1 MDDERSLS
9 RAHISAAVD
18 HLGWRLI
25 LGTVRTAVAVGG
37 ISEAAEVAGAA
48 AEAAGPAGDG
58 ALEVSLHGERVALAV
73 QTRTLDAVTE
83 RNLSLVRR
91 VTEELSARGWRVLP
105 DEHVQLVEI
114 AIDALD
120 ILAVRPF
127 WRAVLA
133 YEDQPGSGPEGGLL
147 DPARRGPAVWFQQM
161 DAPRPQRNR
170 IHLDVSVPHDQ
181 LQGRLSAALEAGG
194 RLLSDASAPAFWV
207 LADAEGNEACLTT
220 WQGRD
225 APDPPQASGA

>member
-1 MDDERSLS
+1 MDDERVPL
-9 RAHISAAVD
+9 RAQVSTAVED
-18 HLGWRLI
+18 LGWRLI

-37 ISEAAEVAGAA
+37 IGEAAEVARAA
-48 AEAAGPAGDG
+48 AEAAGAAGDG
-58 ALEVSLHGERVALAV
+58 TFEVSLHGARVGLAV
-73 QTRTLDAVTE
+73 QTRALDAVTE
-83 RNLSLVRR
+83 SDLALVHRITDALT
-91 VTEELSARGWRVLP
+91 VRGWRTVP
-105 DEHVQLVEI
+105 DDQVQLVEI

-120 ILAVRPF
+120 IPAVRPF
-127 WRAVLA
+127 WRAVLG

-147 DPARRGPAVWFQQM
+147 DPARHGPAVWFQQM

-194 RLLSDASAPAFWV
+194 RLLTDEHAPSFWV

-225 APDPPQASGA
+225 P